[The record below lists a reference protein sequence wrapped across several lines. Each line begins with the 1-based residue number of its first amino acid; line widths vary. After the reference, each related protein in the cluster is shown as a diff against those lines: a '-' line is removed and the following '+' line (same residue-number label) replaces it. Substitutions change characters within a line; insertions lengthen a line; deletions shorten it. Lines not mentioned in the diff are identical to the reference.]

1 MSWNRVSGMIHDMT
15 RSAQRSRK
23 QADASTG
30 KLRIGDDWNAITIIA
45 LSQSNPLKA
54 LAEFVENS
62 IDAGAKNIII
72 TRGKEKGQSFI
83 SVSDDGNGIPR
94 NKEGIPDFHYVATH
108 ICDSMK
114 KRVKEEGNHK
124 IQGEFGIG
132 LLSFWTLGEE
142 LALTCA
148 ADDGQT
154 WQMRMRKGDTDY
166 SVNKRRVL
174 FSTSGTELKIKPL
187 LSGTR
192 QLNGHKMQRYLASE
206 LRDRIR
212 KNHINLRILDRTARK
227 EFKVEPRNFDGR
239 LLHQLPEIKT
249 AEGEIYVELYL
260 NDPDATRK
268 VGLYRN
274 GTRVFEDISEVEELK
289 QSVWGSGYI
298 EGIVD
303 IPFINLT
310 PGTRLGIIHDDRF
323 MRAWFGLRQIEV
335 ELERVI
341 EDLKKAEDEQASQ
354 QVLKSIKKA
363 FREALLALP
372 AEEYDWFDIQ
382 ALDNSRSRKKPG
394 GEESAGDNDSEKAH
408 DENAGEPVPDVDR
421 HQSVDANNDT
431 DTSSQTAFFD
441 FPGPLYSVRISPAS
455 SILKVGQSRTLR
467 ALPRDRGGR
476 TVDADLSFT
485 WQVLEGN
492 ITIQDPTAEIV
503 TVHAGREPGLAK
515 VKVLVSQRDTTCEA
529 EALITVTD
537 SLTSETQPATS
548 TQAGLPN
555 YTFQKASGEL
565 WRSRY
570 NEEQN
575 VIVINNGHRDFIYAS
590 RTRKLKLRYIA
601 RLFAKELVHR
611 NFPGLSRDQLLER
624 MIELSL
630 YTEENLK

>member
-529 EALITVTD
+529 EALIT
-537 SLTSETQPATS
+537 
-548 TQAGLPN
+548 
-555 YTFQKASGEL
+555 
-565 WRSRY
+565 
-570 NEEQN
+570 
-575 VIVINNGHRDFIYAS
+575 
-590 RTRKLKLRYIA
+590 
-601 RLFAKELVHR
+601 
-611 NFPGLSRDQLLER
+611 
-624 MIELSL
+624 
-630 YTEENLK
+630 